1 LAKRPVPKQLTPFK
15 PGQSGNPGGRPKGTR
30 EFVELCRSHSDKA
43 VKALLEALE
52 RPRDAVAAA
61 NTLLAYAHGRP
72 VQTQNVRVIRSFE
85 DLTEEELRQLAGMEN
100 GDDASVA
107 AQS

>member
-1 LAKRPVPKQLTPFK
+1 MVFTEIDHASAASK
-15 PGQSGNPGGRPKGTR
+15 NAGTR

-61 NTLLAYAHGRP
+61 NTLLAYGTCQR
-72 VQTQNVRVIRSFE
+72 
-85 DLTEEELRQLAGMEN
+85 L
-100 GDDASVA
+100 
-107 AQS
+107 

>member
-85 DLTEEELRQLAGMEN
+85 DLTEEELQQLAGMGQ
-100 GDDASVA
+100 GDDASVH
-107 AQS
+107 